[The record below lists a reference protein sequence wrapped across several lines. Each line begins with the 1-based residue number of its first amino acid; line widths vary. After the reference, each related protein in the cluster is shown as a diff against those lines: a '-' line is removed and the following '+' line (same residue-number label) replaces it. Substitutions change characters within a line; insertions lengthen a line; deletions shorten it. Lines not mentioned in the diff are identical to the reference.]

1 MKLKKCFKG
10 EDANGYNLV
19 LSIGTINMVKI
30 DLNKY
35 KKPEDKL
42 ILSKVLDKINFC
54 ETKKQIQVTDFL
66 DLAQQDLIT
75 KFMKTLKMEN
85 YILFGRL

>member
-30 DLNKY
+30 ALNKY

>member
-75 KFMKTLKMEN
+75 KFMKTLKKEN
-85 YILFGRL
+85 YIFFGRL

>member
-10 EDANGYNLV
+10 EEANGCNLI
-19 LSIGTINMVKI
+19 LPIGINNMDKI
-30 DLNKY
+30 ALNKY

-42 ILSKVLDKINFC
+42 ILSKVFDKINFC

-75 KFMKTLKMEN
+75 KFMKTLKKEK
-85 YILFGRL
+85 YIFFGRL

>member
-10 EDANGYNLV
+10 EDANGCNLI
-19 LSIGTINMVKI
+19 LPIGINNMDKI
-30 DLNKY
+30 ALNKY

-75 KFMKTLKMEN
+75 KFMKTLKKEN
-85 YILFGRL
+85 YIFFGRL